1 MKVKIRYAFHPE
13 DYCVGENERF
23 YTEMAAWGWGLVNRG
38 RCLSRFERREP
49 ADDVYR
55 VEVDYRDFPEDRLEL
70 YRECGWELV
79 TKRGFVNVFRA
90 GAGADAPELYDHPAE
105 QAETIRRMRR
115 RSRLTNLLALA
126 LLLPYL
132 AALVSLGGGPGQL
145 AAEIVYLAVNLPGLL
160 ALYTVLLVYSI
171 LLGIDGSVRLRRL
184 IKRLEGGLP
193 LDHTPKRRGTAHI
206 WAVIVLVAL
215 CLGSVAAEVVTYRRT
230 EPMPEKS
237 DGVYITLADL
247 GFDGERRGILS
258 PEDRSGAEKVWTPMA
273 DVTHARETVDHAGDW
288 VSMDQDIYRLRIPA
302 LAGPMARALME
313 RSDITR
319 DTAEFE
325 KIDVPGWDTA
335 RAAEF
340 ECVATRGGTAV
351 RVYLFLPQNTSPP
364 ERAEVFTRI
373 LTEIAK
379 RLDAN
384 S

>member
-1 MKVKIRYAFHPE
+1 MKTKYAFHPE
-13 DYCVGENERF
+13 DYCIGENERF
-23 YTEMAAWGWGLVNRG
+23 YSEMAARGWRLAGRG
-38 RCLSRFERREP
+38 QYLSRFERGEP

-55 VEVDYRDFPEDRLEL
+55 IEVDYRDFPEDRLEV

-79 TKRGFVNVFRA
+79 TKRWFVNVFRA
-90 GAGADAPELYDHPAE
+90 GAGADAPELYDHPEE
-105 QAETIRRMRR
+105 QVETIRRMRR
-115 RSRLTNLLALA
+115 RDRLTNLLVLA

-132 AALVSLGGGPGQL
+132 AVLVSLGGGPGRL
-145 AAEIVYLAVNLPGLL
+145 AAEMVYLTVNLPGVP
-160 ALYTVLLVYSI
+160 AMYTVLLIYAI

-184 IKRLEGGLP
+184 IRRLEGGLP

-206 WAVIVLVAL
+206 WAVIALVAL
-215 CLGSVAAEVVTYRRT
+215 CLGAVAAELVTYRKT
-230 EPMPEKS
+230 EPMPESS

-258 PEDRSGAEKVWTPMA
+258 PEDRSRVEKVWTPVA
-273 DVTHARETVDHAGDW
+273 DVTLVWETVEHAGDW
-288 VSMDQDIYRLRIPA
+288 VSLDQDVYRLRIPA
-302 LAGPMARALME
+302 LAGPMARALMA

-325 KIDVPGWDTA
+325 RLEVPGWDWA
-335 RAAEF
+335 RASEF
-340 ECVATRGGTAV
+340 ECFAARGGTAV

-364 ERAEVFTRI
+364 QERAEVFARI
-373 LTEIAK
+373 LTEIAN